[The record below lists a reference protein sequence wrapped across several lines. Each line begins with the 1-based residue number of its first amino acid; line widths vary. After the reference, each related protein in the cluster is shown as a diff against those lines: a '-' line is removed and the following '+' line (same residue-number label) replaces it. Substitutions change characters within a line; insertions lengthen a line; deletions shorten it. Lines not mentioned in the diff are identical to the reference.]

1 MEVTMAQAECI
12 TTAIRELMSR
22 GRPPKSTN
30 PVRLAHIE
38 FVAALAGNVPHSIYT
53 DADSEDLDGRADH
66 LERVFAALHVYLT
79 AIIADTAHNV
89 PGGALDRR
97 YLDNLF
103 RDSSAD
109 ALCVIRNAAEEMREH
124 ENWRAS

>member
-1 MEVTMAQAECI
+1 MAQAECI

-38 FVAALAGNVPHSIYT
+38 FVAALAGNAPHPIYA
-53 DADSEDLDGRADH
+53 DVDSEDLNGRADH

-79 AIIADTAHNV
+79 AIIADT
-89 PGGALDRR
+89 GAQRPR
-97 YLDNLF
+97 
-103 RDSSAD
+103 
-109 ALCVIRNAAEEMREH
+109 
-124 ENWRAS
+124 

>member
-1 MEVTMAQAECI
+1 MAQAKCI

-38 FVAALAGNVPHSIYT
+38 LVAALAGNVPHPIYA
-53 DADSEDLDGRADH
+53 DVDSEDLDDRAEH
-66 LERVFAALHVYLT
+66 LDKVFAALHVYLA
-79 AIIADTAHNV
+79 AIVADTAHNI
-89 PGGALDRR
+89 PDGTLDRR
-97 YLDNLF
+97 YLDSLF
-103 RDSSAD
+103 RDLSAE

>member
-1 MEVTMAQAECI
+1 MAQAECI

-22 GRPPKSTN
+22 GLPPKSAS
-30 PVRLAHIE
+30 PVRLAHTE
-38 FVAALAGNVPHSIYT
+38 FVAALAGNVPRPIYA
-53 DADSEDLDGRADH
+53 DVDSEDLDGRTEH
-66 LERVFAALHVYLT
+66 LEKVFAALHVYFT
-79 AIIADTAHNV
+79 AIIADIAHNV
-89 PGGALDRR
+89 PSGALDRR

-103 RDSSAD
+103 QDLSAD

>member
-1 MEVTMAQAECI
+1 MAQAECI

-22 GRPPKSTN
+22 GRPPKCTS

-38 FVAALAGNVPHSIYT
+38 FVATLAGNAPHPINT
-53 DADSEDLDGRADH
+53 DVDSEDLDGRADH
-66 LERVFAALHVYLT
+66 LEKVFAALHVYLT
-79 AIIADTAHNV
+79 AIVADTAQNI
-89 PGGALDRR
+89 PGGTLDRR

-103 RDSSAD
+103 QDLSAD
-109 ALCVIRNAAEEMREH
+109 AVGVIRNAAEEMREH

>member
-1 MEVTMAQAECI
+1 MAQAECI

-22 GRPPKSTN
+22 GRPAKSTS

-38 FVAALAGNVPHSIYT
+38 FVAALAGNIPHPIYA
-53 DADSEDLDGRADH
+53 DVDSEDLDGRADH
-66 LERVFAALHVYLT
+66 LEKVFAALHVYLT

-89 PGGALDRR
+89 PAGALDRR
-97 YLDNLF
+97 YFDNLL
-103 RDSSAD
+103 RDLSAD
-109 ALCVIRNAAEEMREH
+109 ALGVIRNAAEEMREH

>member
-1 MEVTMAQAECI
+1 MAQAERI

-22 GRPPKSTN
+22 KRPLKSTSL
-30 PVRLAHIE
+30 VRVAHTE
-38 FVAALAGNVPHSIYT
+38 LVAALAGNAPHPIYVE
-53 DADSEDLDGRADH
+53 ADSDDLSGRADH
-66 LERVFAALHVYLT
+66 LEKIFEALRAYLAAILS
-79 AIIADTAHNV
+79 DTAQNL

-103 RDSSAD
+103 QDLSAD
-109 ALCVIRNAAEEMREH
+109 AVAVIRNAAEEMRDN